1 MVSNSVKF
9 SKILSDTFKIG
20 LFFFENVIGSV
31 DLEELIYAFK
41 DLGVD
46 IDKAEA
52 SKLLARLVDC
62 NKINSFHRIAS
73 KPKRSILYNL

>member
-9 SKILSDTFKIG
+9 SKVTHLKLTY
-20 LFFFENVIGSV
+20 FFQKNVIGSV

-62 NKINSFHRIAS
+62 YKINSFHRIAS
-73 KPKRSILYNL
+73 KPKRSIPYNL